1 MDRDTNMTEQDIVA
15 FIGLGAMGLPIARH
29 ISDRGYAV
37 RAVDSFPAARLRAA
51 EAGLET
57 FETTAEALPGA
68 DYVFMML
75 PTVEIT
81 QSVFEAVMAA
91 ADQGSMLIEMG
102 TIGLEA
108 SAAHARAARER
119 GIRYLDAPVIGGG
132 REAAVDGRLK
142 ILAGG
147 DEETLRS
154 AEPLLRCFST
164 LTYHVGG
171 DGAGQVMKVI
181 HNLLLA
187 GITAATAEALV
198 LADRLG
204 VAPDKAVEILD
215 SSSTS
220 TFALNWLFPPALRD
234 DYSGGA
240 KVDILLKDLRLAM
253 GDIRSV
259 APEDSW
265 TVAERVHLLYE
276 RCQEAGYGGD
286 DMAVVYRL
294 LQTDVAS
301 APPVVTDTTS
311 V

>member
-1 MDRDTNMTEQDIVA
+1 MTKQQIVA
-15 FIGLGAMGLPIARH
+15 FIGLGAMGQPIARH
-29 ISDRGYAV
+29 ISRGGYAL
-37 RAVDSFPAARLRAA
+37 RAVDAFPAARLRAA

-57 FETTAEALPGA
+57 FESVEDSVPGA
-68 DYVFMML
+68 DFILMML
-75 PTVEIT
+75 PTVEIAH
-81 QSVFEAVMAA
+81 SVFESVVAS
-91 ADQGSMLIEMG
+91 ADPGSMIIEMG
-102 TIGLEA
+102 TIGHES
-108 SAAHARAARER
+108 SAAHAGIARER
-119 GIRYLDAPVIGGG
+119 GFRYVDAPVIGGG
-132 REAAVDGRLK
+132 REAAEEGRLK

-147 DEETLRS
+147 D
-154 AEPLLRCFST
+154 AEAVQAGEHVLRCFST

-204 VAPDKAVEILD
+204 VEPDKAMEILD

-240 KVDILLKDLRLAM
+240 KVDILLKDLRLAIR
-253 GDIRSV
+253 DIRSV
-259 APEDSW
+259 APEASW
-265 TVAERVHLLYE
+265 TVADRVHALYE
-276 RCQEAGYGGD
+276 RCKVAGYGGE

-294 LQTDVAS
+294 LQADGAAVTPAISQTAS
-301 APPVVTDTTS
+301 A
-311 V
+311 

>member
-1 MDRDTNMTEQDIVA
+1 MIKQQIVA
-15 FIGLGAMGLPIARH
+15 FIGLGAMGQPIARH
-29 ISDRGYAV
+29 ISDGGYAL
-37 RAVDSFPAARLRAA
+37 RAVDSFPGARLRAA

-57 FETTAEALPGA
+57 FESVEDAVPGA
-68 DYVFMML
+68 DFILMML
-75 PTVEIT
+75 PTVEIAHH
-81 QSVFEAVMAA
+81 VFESVVAS
-91 ADQGSMLIEMG
+91 ADPGSMIIEMG
-102 TIGLEA
+102 TIGHEA
-108 SAAHARAARER
+108 SAAHARIAQGR
-119 GIRYLDAPVIGGG
+119 GVRYLDAPVIGGG
-132 REAAVDGRLK
+132 REAAEDGRLK

-147 DEETLRS
+147 DEETVQS
-154 AEPLLRCFST
+154 ADPLLRCFST

-198 LADRLG
+198 LAGRLG
-204 VAPDKAVEILD
+204 VEPDKAVDILD

-220 TFALNWLFPPALRD
+220 TFALNWLFPPALRE

-240 KVDILLKDLRLAM
+240 KVDILLKDIRLAI

-259 APEDSW
+259 APEESW
-265 TVAERVHLLYE
+265 TVAERVHRLYE

-301 APPVVTDTTS
+301 APPAVSSTAS
-311 V
+311 A

>member
-1 MDRDTNMTEQDIVA
+1 MTMQQTVT
-15 FIGLGAMGLPIARH
+15 FVGLGAMGQPIARH
-29 ISDRGYAV
+29 ISDGGYV
-37 RAVDSFPAARLRAA
+37 LRAVDAFPTARLRAA

-57 FETTAEALPGA
+57 FESVADAVPGA
-68 DYVFMML
+68 DFILMML
-75 PTVEIT
+75 PTVEIAH
-81 QSVFEAVMAA
+81 SVFENVIAS
-91 ADQGSMLIEMG
+91 ADPGSMIIELG
-102 TIGLEA
+102 TIGHET
-108 SAAHARAARER
+108 SAAHARAARDR
-119 GIRYLDAPVIGGG
+119 GVRYLDAPVIGGG
-132 REAAVDGRLK
+132 REAAEEGRLK

-147 DEETLRS
+147 DDEAVRA
-154 AEPLLRCFST
+154 AEQLLRCFST

-204 VAPDKAVEILD
+204 VEPDKAVEILD

-240 KVDILLKDLRLAM
+240 KVDILLKDLRLAI
-253 GDIRSV
+253 GDIRIV
-259 APEDSW
+259 APEESW
-265 TVAERVHLLYE
+265 TVAERVLKLYE
-276 RCQEAGYGGD
+276 RCKEAGYGGD

-294 LQTDVAS
+294 LQGDVAS
-301 APPVVTDTTS
+301 APSAVYGTAS
-311 V
+311 VGLLKGP